1 MYRKRK
7 GKIEDRREK
16 RGWKKD
22 NKGSRGRRQCV
33 VVKILG

>member
-7 GKIEDRREK
+7 GKK
-16 RGWKKD
+16 GGWKKD

-33 VVKILG
+33 VVG